1 MSTDVQSPT
10 DVHPTEPDAT
20 TTPAATVP
28 AAPVPAVAVDVD
40 DPREQIEVGVL
51 LANGRLVGRRFAS
64 RAEAEAWA
72 RPEDGEQVVEYNL
85 VCECSV

>member
-1 MSTDVQSPT
+1 MSTPT
-10 DVHPTEPDAT
+10 DTAVADGVVTDDTA
-20 TTPAATVP
+20 
-28 AAPVPAVAVDVD
+28 AAPAVDLD

-51 LANGRLVGRRFAS
+51 LANGRLAGRRFGS

-72 RPEDGEQVVEYNL
+72 RPDEGDQVVEYNL